1 MSSLDF
7 EDGLA
12 ELWGDTA
19 LNLLRTSVKKG
30 DINVH
35 HVRMMAARMD
45 VRNVFERENNR
56 SADITDILE
65 SMLEAWYNKEL
76 YGLKSERLKAQK
88 ILIDI
93 LKKSNCSNKTVSTIE
108 NALWSHGR

>member
-19 LNLLRTSVKKG
+19 LNLLRTFVNIG
-30 DINVH
+30 DISVH
-35 HVRMMAARMD
+35 HVKKMAARME
-45 VRNVFERENNR
+45 VLPVFEKENNG
-56 SADITDILE
+56 SAEITDILE
-65 SMLEAWYNKEL
+65 SMLEAWYNKKL
-76 YGLKSERLKAQK
+76 YGLKSEPLKAQR

>member
-19 LNLLRTSVKKG
+19 LNLLRTSVNIG
-30 DINVH
+30 DISVH
-35 HVRMMAARMD
+35 HVKKMAARME
-45 VRNVFERENNR
+45 VLPVFENEKIG
-56 SADITDILE
+56 SAEITDILE
-65 SMLEAWYNKEL
+65 SMLEAWYNKKL
-76 YGLKSERLKAQK
+76 YGLKSEPLKAQR

>member
-19 LNLLRTSVKKG
+19 LNLLRTSVRKG

-56 SADITDILE
+56 SAEITYILE
-65 SMLEAWYNKEL
+65 SMLEAWYNKKL
-76 YGLKSERLKAQK
+76 YGLKSEPLKAQR

-108 NALWSHGR
+108 NALCSHGR